1 MSMQETGSSPKL
13 ALQSFYSP
21 CHCVTNVLPVPSLC
35 LVQAAQPALL
45 YIVPSILGTTFLHA
59 MARGEFKQ
67 VFNFSEVSEE
77 GEEGEGKEQDG
88 VDGKQTADGKK
99 ESKKLK

>member
-1 MSMQETGSSPKL
+1 MLP
-13 ALQSFYSP
+13 AP
-21 CHCVTNVLPVPSLC
+21 CSC

-88 VDGKQTADGKK
+88 ADGKQTADGKK
-99 ESKKLK
+99 ESKKSK